1 MSDRLHIEEI
11 EEQAALY
18 ALGALPP
25 EDAARFEHRLAG
37 GCPLCGAEL
46 QQCRETVTA
55 LPLSAGEVAPPPAL
69 RARLLDRIAAESPRK
84 TSTMGEGLLVRAG
97 DTAWVPS
104 PFPGVQFRHLY
115 KKKTLLVRM
124 APQTSLPAHPHG
136 EAEQC
141 LVLEGSITS
150 DGVTANAGDFTYMPP
165 GSSHHALYS
174 QDGCLLLI
182 AYT

>member
-1 MSDRLHIEEI
+1 MADRIHIEEI

-46 QQCRETVTA
+46 QRCRQTVTA
-55 LPLSAGEVAPPPAL
+55 LPLSAAEVAPPPAL
-69 RARLLDRIAAESPRK
+69 RARLLERIAAESPRK
-84 TSTMGEGLLVRAG
+84 PLTMGDGLLVRAG
-97 DTAWVPS
+97 DTDWVTS
-104 PFPGVQFRHLY
+104 PFPGVEFRHLY

-124 APQTSLPAHPHG
+124 APRTSLPAHPHG

-150 DGVTANAGDFTYMPP
+150 DGVTASAGDFTYMPA
-165 GSSHHALYS
+165 GSSHHPLYS
-174 QDGCLLLI
+174 HEGCLLLI